1 MKRMKPNKITI
12 VVSEQADTKNSVEET
27 WQLLN
32 ITFRL
37 ENLCKEPHFVK

>member
-27 WQLLN
+27 
-32 ITFRL
+32 
-37 ENLCKEPHFVK
+37 